1 MRKKEKSTIWLI
13 YFPLSWVT
21 YAKPRGETAFIC
33 QSTLCFRICQ
43 EDLYHWRKIFISW
56 QKVVNTSFPIIQNS
70 TCWSGET
77 KNIQSHFFYGTLHC
91 GLLKTNTQKL
101 YKTKWNFWYWPKIVF
116 LVLIFFML
124 QSKGKHE
131 KLYLH
136 GVFQW
141 TNWGQIEIHCSCQHK
156 NRMTLFRW
164 RTPKDDAVSLKKPNP
179 RLPRM
184 NDEPVW
190 LFQLSRL
197 SRL

>member
-1 MRKKEKSTIWLI
+1 M
-13 YFPLSWVT
+13 T
-21 YAKPRGETAFIC
+21 YAKPRGETIRIC

-101 YKTKWNFWYWPKIVF
+101 YKTKWNFWYWPKIIF
-116 LVLIFFML
+116 LILTFFML

-136 GVFQW
+136 GVVQW
-141 TNWGQIEIHCSCQHK
+141 TNWGQIEIHCCCQHK
-156 NRMTLFRW
+156 N
-164 RTPKDDAVSLKKPNP
+164 DAVSLKNAQGRRRFTEETQPTPTTNE
-179 RLPRM
+179 RRTCLA
-184 NDEPVW
+184 VST
-190 LFQLSRL
+190 LS
-197 SRL
+197 SV